1 MSKIKL
7 IWSLIAILMM
17 SCGITSCDK
26 DDIDEFTSSVVDT
39 SWVSEDGEVYEFYS
53 SFKGVIYAD
62 GSDFTSK
69 KIDMSFVWTETDD
82 ILTIGID
89 AYRED
94 NGEMV
99 YLSGEDMITT
109 SYHIDSYSA
118 KKLVLSNGSKVM
130 TLTAR

>member
-7 IWSLIAILMM
+7 IWSLFAIIMM

-26 DDIDEFTSSVVDT
+26 DDVDEFTSSVMET
-39 SWVSEDGEVYEFYS
+39 SWVSEDGKIYEFYS
-53 SFKGVIYAD
+53 SFKGVIYTD
-62 GSDFTSK
+62 ESDFTSK
-69 KIDMSFVWTETDD
+69 KIDKSFVWTETDD
-82 ILTIGID
+82 ILTIAID

-99 YLSGEDMITT
+99 YLFGEDLITT

-118 KKLVLSNGSKVM
+118 KKLVLSNGSKII
-130 TLTAR
+130 TLTAK